1 MKKYSKKNIKV
12 TAMKKYIEF
21 IKNKAVY
28 TLFFTVLL
36 ASCEDQLLDF
46 PPQTQIKDGDIIIS
60 QSSAEKALVGVY
72 TSIRGISGTAILTYE
87 TAADNVILNSLRTV
101 VVPTLRSDGGVTGGA
116 DRTGG
121 GGYGSYYSLINRA
134 NHVITAV
141 NNLDNSLF
149 KTGSK
154 EKILAEAHTLRAFA
168 YFDLARTYANVPII
182 LKLSTATNQLG
193 IEKSLKADVLKQVE
207 SDLDIAE
214 SNLEGTNWNV
224 NKGRVS
230 IWAVYAFKA
239 RLYLYQERWVEAETY
254 ASKLI
259 LNSELKLTNLEAGDN
274 WFETRFSSEGIFE
287 VACSTTEG
295 NPVRSNFATSAEGG
309 LGDYSANPN
318 FAVLLNDPN
327 LGGKRSIYLRYESS
341 ITAWLIRIYNKSDRS
356 SSVFLFRLAE
366 QYLIRAEARLKKA
379 SSDIPGAIADINVI
393 KSRAEVPLLNTPG
406 TLNRDEL
413 LLVLEDENR
422 YEFAFEGHRYPD
434 IIRTG
439 RAGDVFGAL
448 NPVYKDSRYWV
459 VPIPTSELKDDP
471 DLVQNGDGVY

>member
-1 MKKYSKKNIKV
+1 MKNYLLHSV
-12 TAMKKYIEF
+12 CFFA
-21 IKNKAVY
+21 A
-28 TLFFTVLL
+28 LF
-36 ASCEDQLLDF
+36 ASCEDSLLDF
-46 PPQTQIKDGDIIIS
+46 PPQTQIEDGAIIIS
-60 QSSAEKALVGVY
+60 QSSAEKALVGAY
-72 TSIRGISGTAILTYE
+72 SSIRGISGTAILTYE
-87 TAADNVILNSLRTV
+87 TAADNVLLNSLRTV
-101 VVPTLRSDGGVTGGA
+101 IVPTLRADGGVTGGA

-141 NNLDNSLF
+141 NGLDNGLF
-149 KTGSK
+149 TAGSK
-154 EKILAEAHTLRAFA
+154 SKILAEAHVLRAFA
-168 YFDLARTYANVPII
+168 YFDLARTYANVPIV
-182 LKLSTATNQLG
+182 LNPSTATNQAG
-193 IEKSLKADVLKQVE
+193 IRKSPKSDVFKQVE

-214 SNLEGTNWNV
+214 SALAGSNWNV

-239 RLYLYQERWVEAETY
+239 RLYLYQERWAEAETY

-259 LNSELKLTNLEAGDN
+259 DNPELRLTNLEAGDN
-274 WFETRFSSEGIFE
+274 WYETRFSSEGIFE

-295 NPVRSNFATSAEGG
+295 NPVRTNFATSAEGG
-309 LGDYSANPN
+309 LGDYIANPDL
-318 FAVLLNDPN
+318 VDWLNDPN
-327 LGGKRSIYLRYESS
+327 VGGKRSLYVKHEPS

-379 SSDIPGAIADINVI
+379 NPDLAGAIADINEI
-393 KSRAEVPLLNTPG
+393 KRRADVPLLNTPG
-406 TLNRDEL
+406 TLSRDEL
-413 LLVLEDENR
+413 LLVVEDENR

-439 RAGDVFGAL
+439 RAGEVFGAL
-448 NPVYKDSRYWV
+448 NPVYKDPRYWV

-471 DLVQNGDGVY
+471 DLEQNGDGVY